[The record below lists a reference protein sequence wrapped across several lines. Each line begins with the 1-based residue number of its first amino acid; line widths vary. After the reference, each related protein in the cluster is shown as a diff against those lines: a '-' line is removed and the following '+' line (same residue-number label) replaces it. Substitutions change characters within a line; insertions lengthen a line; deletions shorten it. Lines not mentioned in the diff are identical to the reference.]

1 MKENKALKTI
11 SYIVLPIFIAVIII
25 SILYTFAKDSYVKR
39 MDSYF
44 ETTSFTSDYMTL
56 LSKLTR
62 RTIYIDD
69 NYSFIEDNGTKIYYI
84 DIDNYNYD
92 TRLKDN
98 YVLIIYG
105 NKAITNVNIQGINTI
120 EDIKKTIE
128 EMERRK
134 SEYCKRKSRNNIF
147 NTET

>member
-134 SEYCKRKSRNNIF
+134 S
-147 NTET
+147 

>member
-1 MKENKALKTI
+1 MKENKALKII

-25 SILYTFAKDSYVKR
+25 SIIYTFAKDSYVKR

-44 ETTSFTSDYMTL
+44 ETASFTNDYMTL

-62 RTIYIDD
+62 TTIYIDD
-69 NYSFIEDNGTKIYYI
+69 YYTYIDGDKKIYFI
-84 DIDNYNYD
+84 DINDYNYD

-120 EDIKKTIE
+120 EEIKNTIK
-128 EMERRK
+128 EMER
-134 SEYCKRKSRNNIF
+134 
-147 NTET
+147 

>member
-1 MKENKALKTI
+1 MKENKALKII

-25 SILYTFAKDSYVKR
+25 SIIYTFAKDSYVKR

-62 RTIYIDD
+62 TTIYIDD
-69 NYSFIEDNGTKIYYI
+69 YYTYIEDGDQKIYFI
-84 DIDNYNYD
+84 DINDYNYD

-105 NKAITNVNIQGINTI
+105 NKAITNVNREGLNTI
-120 EDIKKTIE
+120 EDIKNTIE
-128 EMERRK
+128 EMER
-134 SEYCKRKSRNNIF
+134 
-147 NTET
+147 

>member
-1 MKENKALKTI
+1 MKENKALKII

-25 SILYTFAKDSYVKR
+25 SIIYTFAKDSYVKR

-62 RTIYIDD
+62 TTIYIDD
-69 NYSFIEDNGTKIYYI
+69 YYTYIEDGDQKIYFI
-84 DIDNYNYD
+84 DINDYNYD

-105 NKAITNVNIQGINTI
+105 NKAITNVNREGLNTI
-120 EDIKKTIE
+120 EDIKNKIE
-128 EMERRK
+128 EMER
-134 SEYCKRKSRNNIF
+134 
-147 NTET
+147 